1 MTIRVS
7 YDELAEFDSSLKRIK
22 SNINELSS
30 VMERVTNKIVYERII
45 YDNTIVNEVNS
56 LSTSIKEL
64 EYELDKYIYD
74 INLIKQEFQ
83 VIDEKL
89 KNDSIELKNMIQDLL
104 NKTKN
109 SFIPATFSINAAI
122 TSEANENIMK
132 VFGVNEKI
140 NQTIEL
146 SKYNN

>member
-7 YDELAEFDSSLKRIK
+7 YDELAEFDLNLKRIK

-30 VMERVTNKIVYERII
+30 VMERVTNKIVYECII
-45 YDNTIVNEVNS
+45 SDNTIVNEVNN
-56 LSTSIKEL
+56 LSTSINEL
-64 EYELDKYIYD
+64 EAELDNYIYD

-122 TSEANENIMK
+122 TSEANENVMK
-132 VFGVNEKI
+132 VFGVDEKI